1 MVSGAGVEEP
11 PLRKALPVIQLGVS
25 AEELRIVIY
34 SHACKQRTF

>member
-1 MVSGAGVEEP
+1 MGAGVEEH

-34 SHACKQRTF
+34 SHPYKHWTF